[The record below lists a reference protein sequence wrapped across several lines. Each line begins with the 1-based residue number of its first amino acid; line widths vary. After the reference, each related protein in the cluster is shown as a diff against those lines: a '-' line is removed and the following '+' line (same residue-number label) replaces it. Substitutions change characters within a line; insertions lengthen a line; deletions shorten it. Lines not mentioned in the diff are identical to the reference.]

1 VRCQPRK
8 GAQDERW
15 THAPFQGE
23 FPANRVTFPSF
34 CERKRE
40 VRGTREDVG
49 GRVLGVWS
57 PHSKW
62 DDGAKGE
69 AHLMKEGPTT
79 QLNVI
84 INSHVGKGVRKLKGK
99 KI

>member
-1 VRCQPRK
+1 MCWPQAK
-8 GAQDERW
+8 W
-15 THAPFQGE
+15 
-23 FPANRVTFPSF
+23 
-34 CERKRE
+34 
-40 VRGTREDVG
+40 DVG
-49 GRVLGVWS
+49 A
-57 PHSKW
+57 KW
-62 DDGAKGE
+62 E